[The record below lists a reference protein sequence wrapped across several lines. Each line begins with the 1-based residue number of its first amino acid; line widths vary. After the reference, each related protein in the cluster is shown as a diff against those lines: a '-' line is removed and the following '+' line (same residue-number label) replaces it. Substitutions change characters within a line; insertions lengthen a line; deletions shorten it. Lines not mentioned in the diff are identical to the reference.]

1 MWGQSYAVFTKFPLI
16 MTVAIMMND
25 HDIYFYDDI
34 DNSNNDGDDRDDDGG
49 NVGEWVVLTVPLSRQ
64 LQFLMQAGRCQ
75 VMMLLLVMMM
85 MPGAWCQVMMM
96 LFKMVMTML

>member
-1 MWGQSYAVFTKFPLI
+1 
-16 MTVAIMMND
+16 MTVAIMMIM
-25 HDIYFYDDI
+25 IYFYDDI

-75 VMMLLLVMMM
+75 VMMLLFKLVMMI
-85 MPGAWCQVMMM
+85 AVMMRNSNPRIIETI
-96 LFKMVMTML
+96 LTKSNNYS

>member
-16 MTVAIMMND
+16 MTVAIIM
-25 HDIYFYDDI
+25 IYFYDDI

-75 VMMLLLVMMM
+75 VMMLLFKLVMMI
-85 MPGAWCQVMMM
+85 AVMMM
-96 LFKMVMTML
+96 KLRSSHN

>member
-16 MTVAIMMND
+16 MTLAIKMIM
-25 HDIYFYDDI
+25 IYFYDDI
-34 DNSNNDGDDRDDDGG
+34 DKNNNENDDRDDEG

-75 VMMLLLVMMM
+75 VMMLLFKLVMMIY
-85 MPGAWCQVMMM
+85 
-96 LFKMVMTML
+96 T

>member
-16 MTVAIMMND
+16 MTGAIMMIM
-25 HDIYFYDDI
+25 IYFYDDI
-34 DNSNNDGDDRDDDGG
+34 DNSDNDGDDRDDDGG

-75 VMMLLLVMMM
+75 VMMLL
-85 MPGAWCQVMMM
+85 
-96 LFKMVMTML
+96 FKMVMMMVETML